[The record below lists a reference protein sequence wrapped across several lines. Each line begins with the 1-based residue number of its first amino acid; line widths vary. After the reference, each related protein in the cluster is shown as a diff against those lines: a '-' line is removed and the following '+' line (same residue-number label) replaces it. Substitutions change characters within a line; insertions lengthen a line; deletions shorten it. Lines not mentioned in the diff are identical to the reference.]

1 MQYILSC
8 VRTKYMLQY
17 KKRRYDIMP
26 EMTVERAVDNA
37 IASAEME
44 GFTFTEEQRA
54 LIIKL
59 VKKEITLDDA
69 LAELNAKYTEK

>member
-1 MQYILSC
+1 
-8 VRTKYMLQY
+8 
-17 KKRRYDIMP
+17 MP
-26 EMTVERAVDNA
+26 EMTVECAVDNA
-37 IASAEME
+37 IASNEME

-59 VKKEITLDDA
+59 VKNEITFDDA